1 VGNCEQRHVDVVV
14 IGAGLSGL
22 TAARAIHAAGLDVCV
37 LEARDRAG
45 GRLEPVAGP
54 DGIAYDAGGQFL
66 GATQTRVVEL
76 VEELGLR
83 HSPLSRSGRFVR
95 VRDGRRA
102 ASNGG
107 AFDDPV
113 AGEQYDAALQR
124 IVAMA
129 SELDPDA
136 PWTHPRAGAWDGETF
151 RTWTASQI
159 ASADARRAIEGD
171 LMPTGPPTDVSL
183 FRVLAFVRA
192 VGDRDDLLSTEHG
205 LVHGGSFQI
214 AERAAAPLAD
224 AIVLESPVRRIAQDA
239 TRVRVTSDRAEV
251 DARAAIVAL
260 APPLAERIEF
270 SPDLPARR
278 RLLQQRWAQMPSI
291 KSIAVYET
299 PWWRERGFSG
309 NAATDLPVAP
319 YINDA
324 SPPGDGRGVLVSF
337 TNLSLRPPA
346 WVIDDGARR
355 REQFLATVDAAFGPS
370 APAPLA
376 YLEGNWFGRRWARGC
391 GNLLAPGVLSQLG
404 DALREPARRVL
415 WAGTE
420 ASMRWPGFME
430 GAILAGEDAAAQ
442 AIALAG

>member
-1 VGNCEQRHVDVVV
+1 VGNRDRRATDVVV

-22 TAARAIHAAGLDVCV
+22 IAARAVRAAGLGVCV

-54 DGIAYDAGGQFL
+54 DGEAYDAGGQFL
-66 GATQTRVVEL
+66 GKTQVRVFEL
-76 VEELGLR
+76 VDALGLA
-83 HSPLSRSGRFVR
+83 HSPASTAGRFVR
-95 VRDGRRA
+95 VRDGRRSA
-102 ASNGG
+102 LDG
-107 AFDDPV
+107 AGFDDPA
-113 AGEQYDAALQR
+113 AGEQYDGALR
-124 IVAMA
+124 RLVAMA
-129 SELDPDA
+129 GELDADT
-136 PWTHPRAGAWDGETF
+136 PWTHPRAGEWDSETF
-151 RTWTASQI
+151 RTWTEANI
-159 ASADARRAIEGD
+159 ASADARRAVEGD

-183 FRVLAFVRA
+183 FRVVAFVRA
-192 VGDRDDLLSTEHG
+192 VGDREDLLTTEHG
-205 LVHGGSFQI
+205 LIHGGTFQI
-214 AERAAAPLAD
+214 GDRLAAQLAD
-224 AIVLESPVRRIAQDA
+224 AIVLETPVRAIAQGPTGVEVVAD
-239 TRVRVTSDRAEV
+239 RVEV
-251 DARAAIVAL
+251 HAGAAIVAL
-260 APPLAERIEF
+260 APPLVERIDF
-270 SPDLPARR
+270 SPELPARR

-291 KSIAVYET
+291 KSIAVYEM

-346 WVIDDGARR
+346 WVIDDEARR
-355 REQFLATVDAAFGPS
+355 RAQFLATVDAAFGPS

-404 DALREPARRVL
+404 DALRAPAGRVL

-430 GAILAGEDAAAQ
+430 GAILAGEDAAAR

>member
-1 VGNCEQRHVDVVV
+1 VGNRTERRVDVVV

-22 TAARAIHAAGLDVCV
+22 VAARAIRAAGLDVCV

-54 DGIAYDAGGQFL
+54 GGVAYDAGGQFL

-76 VEELGLR
+76 VDELGLR

-95 VRDGRRA
+95 VRAGRRA

-107 AFDDPV
+107 AFDDD
-113 AGEQYDAALQR
+113 AASEQYDAALQR
-124 IVAMA
+124 IVDMA
-129 SELDPDA
+129 GELDLEA
-136 PWTHPRAGAWDGETF
+136 PWTHPRAAEWDAETF
-151 RTWTASQI
+151 RTWTVSQI
-159 ASADARRAIEGD
+159 ASAGARRAVEGD

-214 AERAAAPLAD
+214 AERVAAPLAD
-224 AIVLESPVRRIAQDA
+224 AIVLESPVRKIAQDA
-239 TRVRVTSDRAEV
+239 TGVRVTSDRAEV
-251 DARAAIVAL
+251 DAGAAIVAL
-260 APPLAERIEF
+260 APPLVERIEL

-309 NAATDLPVAP
+309 HAATDLPVAP

-324 SPPGDGRGVLVSF
+324 SPPDDGRGVLVSF

-346 WVIDDGARR
+346 WVIDDADRR
-355 REQFLATVDAAFGPS
+355 RAAFLATVDAAFGPD

-376 YLEGNWFGRRWARGC
+376 YLEGNWFGRRWACGC
-391 GNLLAPGVLSQLG
+391 GNLLGPGVLSQLG
-404 DALREPARRVL
+404 DTLRAPAGRVL

-420 ASMRWPGFME
+420 TAVRWPGFME
-430 GAILAGEDAAAQ
+430 GAIRTGEHAAEQ
-442 AIALAG
+442 ALALLG